1 MLRVNNAPQR
11 HYIKTLTKKFREPAI
26 HWISDDTTNIILFI
40 VPGIKKV
47 VAVNYR
53 AWAAKNHIEIAC
65 LLTQNSD

>member
-26 HWISDDTTNIILFI
+26 YWISDDTTNITLFI

-47 VAVNYR
+47 VAVN
-53 AWAAKNHIEIAC
+53 
-65 LLTQNSD
+65 